1 MDKNISNDDK
11 DIRKMATA
19 ISDKFNNNKI
29 KDSDAKD
36 NKIKESSSFFSVS
49 GKNKAL
55 PKSRS
60 LPKLTRRHKNKLL
73 LYISNKLFSVYSF
86 VHKKLSFI
94 FAPLLKKLY
103 HERSILIFLNDE
115 KHALRYP
122 INNITVMFFLLTLTL
137 LGYTAFDIYGKQKY
151 DVAFYN
157 SLSEE
162 DKRVYVMAEE
172 YKTSINNF
180 EKALVEYDV
189 KIRNISD
196 GLTYYGDE
204 KSEDFSFNIDGGDIH
219 SLLSE
224 TDSNRK
230 DVENFLNM
238 FDRIKNIIPVG
249 SWPVAG
255 GGRITSGYGP
265 RISPFTRKQVS
276 YHYGIDIAGP
286 YASPILA
293 VADGVIT
300 YAGWRGGY
308 GWLIAITHPYGYE
321 TLYGHNSLLVGRVGQ
336 KVSRGQI
343 IAKMGNTGK
352 TTGIH
357 SHFEVRVDGKSV
369 SPNDYLNIRL

>member
-1 MDKNISNDDK
+1 MDKNILDDDK
-11 DIRKMATA
+11 DIKKMANA
-19 ISDKFNNNKI
+19 ISDKFNNKKTNNNI
-29 KDSDAKD
+29 KS
-36 NKIKESSSFFSVS
+36 NNSFFSIS
-49 GKNKAL
+49 RKNKAL
-55 PKSRS
+55 PKSKS

-73 LYISNKLFSVYSF
+73 LNIRNMSFSIYSF
-86 VHKKLSFI
+86 VHEKVFFI
-94 FAPLLKKLY
+94 LAPVLKKLY
-103 HERSILIFLNDE
+103 HERSVLIFLNDE
-115 KHALRYP
+115 KNALRYP
-122 INNITVMFFLLTLTL
+122 INNITVGLFLLTIAL
-137 LGYTAFDIYGKQKY
+137 LGYTGFDIYSKQKY
-151 DVAFYN
+151 EIAFYN

-162 DKRVYVMAEE
+162 DKRVYAMAEE

-180 EKALVEYDV
+180 EKALLEYDA
-189 KIRNISD
+189 KMRNISD
-196 GLTYYGDE
+196 GITYYGDE
-204 KSEDFSFNIDGGDIH
+204 KSEDFNFNIDEGDVH
-219 SLLSE
+219 SLLIE

-230 DVENFLNM
+230 NVENFLNM

-293 VADGVIT
+293 VADGVVT

-308 GWLIAITHPYGYE
+308 GWLIAVTHPYGYE
-321 TLYGHNSLLVGRVGQ
+321 TLYGHNSALVGRVGQ

-357 SHFEVRVDGKSV
+357 THFEVRVNGKSV

>member
-1 MDKNISNDDK
+1 MDKHIVDSDK
-11 DIRKMATA
+11 DISKMATA
-19 ISDKFNNNKI
+19 ISDKFNNKTNHNNTK
-29 KDSDAKD
+29 KSD
-36 NKIKESSSFFSVS
+36 SFFTVS

-55 PKSRS
+55 PKSKS

-73 LYISNKLFSVYSF
+73 LYVRNMFFSVYSF
-86 VHKKLSFI
+86 IHKKVFFI
-94 FAPLLKKLY
+94 LNPLLKKLY

-122 INNITVMFFLLTLTL
+122 INNITVIFFILTLTL
-137 LGYTAFDIYGKQKY
+137 LGYTGFDIYNKQKY
-151 DVAFYN
+151 DIAFYN

-162 DKRVYVMAEE
+162 DKKVYAMAEE
-172 YKTSINNF
+172 YKNSIDNF

-189 KIRNISD
+189 KVRSISD
-196 GLTYYGDE
+196 GLMHYGDE
-204 KSEDFSFNIDGGDIH
+204 KNEDLSVDRRDIY

-230 DVENFLNM
+230 EVENFLNM
-238 FDRIKNIIPVG
+238 FDRIKTIIPVG

-265 RISPFTRKQVS
+265 RLSPFTRKQVS

-286 YASPILA
+286 YSSPILA
-293 VADGVIT
+293 VADGVVT

-321 TLYGHNSLLVGRVGQ
+321 TLYGHNSELVGRVGQ

-357 SHFEVRVDGKSV
+357 SHFEVRVSGKSV

>member
-1 MDKNISNDDK
+1 MDKNILDDDK
-11 DIRKMATA
+11 DISKMATA
-19 ISDKFNNNKI
+19 ISDKFNNKTNHNNSK
-29 KDSDAKD
+29 KSD
-36 NKIKESSSFFSVS
+36 SFFTVS

-55 PKSRS
+55 PKSKS
-60 LPKLTRRHKNKLL
+60 LPKLTRKHKNKLL
-73 LYISNKLFSVYSF
+73 LNIRNMSFSVYSF
-86 VHKKLSFI
+86 VGKKLFFI
-94 FAPLLKKLY
+94 FGPLFKKLY

-122 INNITVMFFLLTLTL
+122 INNITVIFFLLTLTL
-137 LGYTAFDIYGKQKY
+137 LGYTGFDIYSKQK
-151 DVAFYN
+151 DDIAFYN
-157 SLSEE
+157 SLTEE
-162 DKRVYVMAEE
+162 DKKVYRMAEE

-189 KIRNISD
+189 KIRNISE
-196 GLTYYGDE
+196 GLTYYGNE
-204 KSEDFSFNIDGGDIH
+204 KSEDFSFNIDEGDVH

-230 DVENFLNM
+230 NVENFLNM

-293 VADGVIT
+293 VADGVVT

-308 GWLIAITHPYGYE
+308 GWLIAVTHPYGYE
-321 TLYGHNSLLVGRVGQ
+321 TLYGHNSELVGRVGQ

-357 SHFEVRVDGKSV
+357 THFEVRVDGKSV